1 MLFLVVERF
10 KDNPPLAVYRRFR
23 DQGRLMPPG
32 LSYVS
37 SWVTQDFGTC
47 YQIMEADE
55 RAPLDE
61 WIARWADLIDF
72 DVVAVM
78 TSADAQAA
86 IKPRL

>member
-1 MLFLVVERF
+1 
-10 KDNPPLAVYRRFR
+10 
-23 DQGRLMPPG
+23 
-32 LSYVS
+32 
-37 SWVTQDFGTC
+37 
-47 YQIMEADE
+47 MEADE